1 MKPDEK
7 ESRRVECQRDGEVVN
22 LSKGEVISVEFF
34 RHESVGENT
43 EFTIS
48 NESVLK
54 HLRTE
59 TEYIHPERM
68 KYPGWTGG
76 DAEKGL
82 WFFEAVETGKTTLS
96 INKILRGIIES
107 KCDIKFVVE

>member
-1 MKPDEK
+1 MKPEK
-7 ESRRVECQRDGEVVN
+7 KEIRRVECQRDGEVVN
-22 LSKGEVISVEFF
+22 LSKGKVISVEFF

-43 EFTIS
+43 EFAIS

-59 TEYIHPERM
+59 TEYIHPEKM
-68 KYPGWTGG
+68 KYPDWTGG

-82 WFFEAVETGKTTLS
+82 WFFEAVGTGKTTLT
-96 INKILRGIIES
+96 INKVFRRTLES
-107 KCDIKFVVE
+107 KCGIKFVVE